1 MNDSSFGQLH
11 INCCVLKGV
20 IGAAVGYVQV
30 SSYFGAYQ
38 LSIRSAFLNIRI
50 AEASGLQQMLVKYE
64 SWILKCNRAKTKF
77 SSRRWYVV
85 IINGVKTRKILCQ
98 RDFSFV
104 NIC

>member
-1 MNDSSFGQLH
+1 MNDSSFGQLY
-11 INCCVLKGV
+11 IDRCVLKGV
-20 IGAAVGYVQV
+20 IGAAIGYVQV

-50 AEASGLQQMLVKYE
+50 AEAPGLQQTLVKYE
-64 SWILKCNRAKTKF
+64 SWILKCNRAKTRL

-85 IINGVKTRKILCQ
+85 IINGVKTRKVLSQ
-98 RDFSFV
+98 RVFFFV